1 VHDAL
6 KPAPFQEQTDV
17 DGMAVGQNSAAGAF
31 ELVRPPT
38 PHNLAAAG
46 SGGVADAIFRNF

>member
-46 SGGVADAIFRNF
+46 SGGVAGAIFRNF